1 MKAIF
6 LTVPRTSVLLPLLC
20 ISALPAYSQDTS
32 KSTLQ
37 DTLTLEEAVVIARRT
52 RHQADGYTVNLRSSD
67 IVRGKTSSDALV
79 FLPGVSRQGSVYR
92 ISGIDVSEIYVDGM
106 KLTSFDELDNI
117 PADRIDKVKVNY
129 LAGLNQNASI
139 TGGTI
144 EITLKRIPEG
154 GYSGSVFRKAA
165 TPAASL
171 PWEAMPITEVWAM
184 PGCSS
189 RPATARPASTTAS
202 LSTAEQ

>member
-1 MKAIF
+1 MKPILLAV
-6 LTVPRTSVLLPLLC
+6 LRTSVLLPLLC

-32 KSTLQ
+32 ESTLQ

-67 IVRGKTSSDALV
+67 IVRGKTTSDALV

-117 PADRIDKVKVNY
+117 PGRAADAVRMLSEAGIGISY
-129 LAGLNQNASI
+129 LYSFLLAGKGILIFRTDNPVRTGEVIAEKGLQALND
-139 TGGTI
+139 
-144 EITLKRIPEG
+144 
-154 GYSGSVFRKAA
+154 V
-165 TPAASL
+165 SL
-171 PWEAMPITEVWAM
+171 
-184 PGCSS
+184 
-189 RPATARPASTTAS
+189 RS
-202 LSTAEQ
+202 LV

>member
-1 MKAIF
+1 MKPIF
-6 LTVPRTSVLLPLLC
+6 LTVLRTSVLLPLLC
-20 ISALPAYSQDTS
+20 ISALPAYPQDTS
-32 KSTLQ
+32 ESTLQ
-37 DTLTLEEAVVIARRT
+37 DTLTLEEATVIARRT

-67 IVRGKTSSDALV
+67 IVRGKTTSDALV

-117 PADRIDKVKVNY
+117 PADRIDKVKVN
-129 LAGLNQNASI
+129 
-139 TGGTI
+139 
-144 EITLKRIPEG
+144 
-154 GYSGSVFRKAA
+154 AA

-184 PGCSS
+184 PVCSS
-189 RPATARPASTTAS
+189 RPATAQPASTTVS
-202 LSTAEQ
+202 PSTAEQ